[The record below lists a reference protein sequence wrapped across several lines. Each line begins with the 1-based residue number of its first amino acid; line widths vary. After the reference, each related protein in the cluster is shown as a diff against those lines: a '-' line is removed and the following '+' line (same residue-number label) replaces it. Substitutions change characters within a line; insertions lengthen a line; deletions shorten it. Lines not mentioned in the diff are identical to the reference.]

1 MTLRFSFCV
10 MLYVFAACTAKKQ
23 NEKPEIEDIPASG
36 LSGKELSI
44 AHCSRCHGYVNPELL
59 PKSSWQEVLPAM
71 GHRMGIYS
79 SGSRPDSLFDGGTS
93 GARVREADIFPE
105 KPILAREDWIQLVNY
120 YLDNAPDTIPP
131 PLRKSP
137 IRIGLKHFKYKEI
150 AVSHRPALTSLV
162 KILPNRRGI
171 VYGDGKSGRN
181 LLTFLDA
188 DLRENYS
195 LPLQS
200 TPVQFYEK
208 DSAIYL
214 TTVGKGV
221 FPTDAA
227 EGTLQRLTKN
237 GAAPGYQPGAVAIQY
252 LRRPVSMAYGDLNQD
267 GLDDVVACEFGNQT
281 GQLAWYPSNGRGGYD
296 NKRILREK
304 PGAIT
309 AIVKDANRDGLLDIY
324 VLMAQGDEG
333 VFLYE
338 NQGKGTFREK
348 RLLSFLPLNGSQYIE
363 LADFNKDG
371 FDDIVYV
378 CGDNADKTPI
388 QKNYHGIY
396 IYLNDG
402 KSNFTQSY
410 FYPLNGAYKAMVR
423 DYDLDG
429 DLDIAAISF
438 FPDYLRYPE
447 ESFIYLQNKGNLK
460 FDDYSFPEAA
470 KGRWVVM
477 DAGDLDADGD
487 VDLVLGSFV
496 YFLPQGDTTGLG
508 KKWLSTSPSVIV
520 LENTIR

>member
-1 MTLRFSFCV
+1 
-10 MLYVFAACTAKKQ
+10 
-23 NEKPEIEDIPASG
+23 
-36 LSGKELSI
+36 
-44 AHCSRCHGYVNPELL
+44 
-59 PKSSWQEVLPAM
+59 M

-79 SGSRPDSLFDGGTS
+79 SGVRPDSLFDAGIS
-93 GARVREADIFPE
+93 GAVVRAAQVFPE
-105 KPILAREDWIQLVNY
+105 KPVLAQEDWIKLVKHY
-120 YLDNAPDTIPP
+120 IDHAPDTLAP
-131 PLRKSP
+131 PLRKTP
-137 IRIGLKHFKYKEI
+137 IRMGLKHFRYKEI
-150 AVSHRPALTSLV
+150 ATSHRPTLTSLV
-162 KILPNRRGI
+162 KILPDRQGI
-171 VYGDGKSGRN
+171 VYGDGQGARS
-181 LLTFLDA
+181 LLTFLTPA
-188 DLRENYS
+188 LREQYS
-195 LPLQS
+195 LPLES

-208 DSAIYL
+208 ANEVYL
-214 TTVGKGV
+214 TTAGKGV

-237 GAAPGYQPGAVAIQY
+237 GSKPGYKPGTLAIQN

-281 GQLAWYPSNGRGGYD
+281 GQLAWYQNNGRGGYD
-296 NKRILREK
+296 KRILREK

-309 AIVKDANRDGLLDIY
+309 ALINDANRDGLMDIY

-333 VFLYE
+333 IFLYE
-338 NQGKGTFREK
+338 NQGGGTFREK
-348 RLLSFLPLNGSQYIE
+348 RLLSFLPLNGSQYME

-371 FDDIVYV
+371 FEDIVYV
-378 CGDNADKTPI
+378 CGDNADKTPLL
-388 QKNYHGIY
+388 KTYHGIY

-460 FDDYSFPEAA
+460 FDDYSFPEAS
-470 KGRWVVM
+470 KGRWLVM

-520 LENTIR
+520 LENTTR